1 MGPRSF
7 CVGLDTHLIV
17 KTESSFVGFL
27 LAFSLHISAP
37 EIELHFFI
45 SLRLHLGK
53 EEIDQ
58 CCRVPDSCCRSLLL
72 GFSLFV
78 YFGVL

>member
-7 CVGLDTHLIV
+7 CVGLETHLIV
-17 KTESSFVGFL
+17 KTESSFVGFFL

-37 EIELHFFI
+37 EIEPHFFI

-53 EEIDQ
+53 EKIDQ
-58 CCRVPDSCCRSLLL
+58 CC
-72 GFSLFV
+72 
-78 YFGVL
+78 